1 MSTLYQIN
9 KMEVKTFYDITITPE
24 DMKSILNA
32 ARRSDPDIMKL
43 KEAFQGHDLSTE
55 WEGMEP
61 SYDLC
66 VSYLQNLWNVL
77 GDKSTC
83 TTRNFIVTDILGFDG
98 IYNYGY
104 YQEEREVATMVVF
117 NYGDKLNK

>member
-1 MSTLYQIN
+1 MSTPYQIN

-24 DMKSILNA
+24 NMKSILNA

-66 VSYLQNLWNVL
+66 VSYLHTLWNVL

-104 YQEEREVATMVVF
+104 YQEERKVATMVVF

>member
-1 MSTLYQIN
+1 MNTPYQIN

-24 DMKSILNA
+24 DMKDILNA
-32 ARRSDPDIMKL
+32 AKRSDPDIMKL
-43 KEAFQGHDLSTE
+43 KEAFQEYDLSMDPT
-55 WEGMEP
+55 
-61 SYDLC
+61 YDLC
-66 VSYLQNLWNVL
+66 VSYLHTLWNVL

-83 TTRNFIVTDILGFDG
+83 TTRNYIVTDILGFDG